1 LRGYDAVHL
10 AAASVVGADVFS
22 SADVRRCMAASSAGF
37 HVANPTDTVAP
48 QEAVAS
54 EDGVD
59 DSNDG
64 STGAATVTS

>member
-1 LRGYDAVHL
+1 
-10 AAASVVGADVFS
+10 
-22 SADVRRCMAASSAGF
+22 MAASSAGF

-48 QEAVAS
+48 HEAVAS

-59 DSNDG
+59 DSDDG